1 SNRILP
7 LKTIA
12 WTIEN
17 PPAPFFKGDS
27 FLAILRYKNTQKSLT
42 ECHCPTRERGRQN
55 YPELLD
61 NLIPVPPFR
70 IGEGARWRG
79 FRMGTGEHVRIPF
92 EEQLAWPDLH

>member
-1 SNRILP
+1 NRILP

-42 ECHCPTRERGRQN
+42 ECHCPFLKGGRSK
-55 YPELLD
+55 
-61 NLIPVPPFR
+61 V
-70 IGEGARWRG
+70 
-79 FRMGTGEHVRIPF
+79 PF
-92 EEQLAWPDLH
+92 EKGDIGDFVSMGNASEQPESHAVFSMLVGQV

>member
-1 SNRILP
+1 

-42 ECHCPTRERGRQN
+42 ECHCAKGAGGISSLPLALQGDKIPLTPFFKGEFDIPRDNDSANAYRRARSM
-55 YPELLD
+55 LLD
-61 NLIPVPPFR
+61 NLGQP
-70 IGEGARWRG
+70 
-79 FRMGTGEHVRIPF
+79 
-92 EEQLAWPDLH
+92 QNL

>member
-1 SNRILP
+1 

-42 ECHCPTRERGRQN
+42 ECHCPFSRGRALPAPASLETATCGGN
-55 YPELLD
+55 HATGLPVVLTRYVD
-61 NLIPVPPFR
+61 NTVHR
-70 IGEGARWRG
+70 
-79 FRMGTGEHVRIPF
+79 
-92 EEQLAWPDLH
+92 